1 MIAPRDRTQS
11 PLQRPAERPGAKEGL
26 RSFFAGF
33 GFILSNPG
41 VWPLALVPITV
52 AVTLFGILGYLAAD
66 LIPPQIEALF
76 GARAA
81 SSTAMGIVAWLVKA
95 LALLVALLAAALV
108 SFGLAQP
115 LSGPALE
122 RIVRRAEAQL
132 GAPAW
137 PSTSFFGDIARSLQ
151 TVLVGFA
158 FALPLLAVLF
168 VIDIFIPPAIV
179 VTFPA
184 KLVVTALMI
193 TWDLCDYPLSI
204 RGVRAGDRVAFFRRN
219 LRAVLGFGL
228 GLALVSLVPCL
239 IVLVLP
245 AGVAGAARLV
255 LAIERWEQSSLAPAS
270 PTSTPNAALPGPPLH

>member
-1 MIAPRDRTQS
+1 MITPATPDQS
-11 PLQRPAERPGAKEGL
+11 PIERLPARPGVKEGL
-26 RSFFAGF
+26 RSFFGGF

-41 VWPLALVPITV
+41 VWPLALVPIAV
-52 AVTLFGILGYLAAD
+52 ALALFGVLGYLAAD

-76 GARAA
+76 GARSA
-81 SSTAMGIVAWLVKA
+81 SSMAMGVVAWLVKA

-122 RIVRRAEAQL
+122 RIVRRAEAEL
-132 GAPAW
+132 GAPPW
-137 PSTSFFGDIARSLQ
+137 PNTSFIGDIARSLQ
-151 TVLVGFA
+151 TVIVGFA
-158 FALPLLAVLF
+158 FALPLLALLF
-168 VIDIFIPPAIV
+168 VIDLFVPPAIV

-184 KLVVTALMI
+184 KLLVTALMI

-204 RGVRAGDRVAFFRRN
+204 RGVRAGDRVAFLRRN
-219 LRAVLGFGL
+219 VKAALGFGI

-255 LAIERWEQSSLAPAS
+255 LTIERWERTQAAPQ
-270 PTSTPNAALPGPPLH
+270 GPPPR

>member
-1 MIAPRDRTQS
+1 MIQS
-11 PLQRPAERPGAKEGL
+11 PAPSELVQPLPRPGAMDGL
-26 RSFFAGF
+26 RAFFGGF

-41 VWPLALVPITV
+41 VWPLAFVPAAV
-52 AVTLFGILGYLAAD
+52 ALTLFGVLGYLAAD
-66 LIPPQIEALF
+66 LVPPQIEALF
-76 GARAA
+76 GVPA
-81 SSTAMGIVAWLVKA
+81 SAVMGVVAWLVKA

-122 RIVRRAEAQL
+122 RIVRRAEAER
-132 GAPAW
+132 GGPAW
-137 PSTSFFGDIARSLQ
+137 PKTSFLADITRSLQ

-158 FALPLLAVLF
+158 FALPILALLFIINVF
-168 VIDIFIPPAIV
+168 VPPAIV

-184 KLVVTALMI
+184 KMIVTALMV

-204 RGVRAGDRVAFFRRN
+204 RGAAVGDRVAFLGRN
-219 LRAVLGFGL
+219 IRPVLGFGL
-228 GLALVSLVPCL
+228 GLAILSLVPCA

-255 LAIERWEQSSLAPAS
+255 LTLERWERQNPPS
-270 PTSTPNAALPGPPLH
+270 AALKSPPMR